1 MTEREI
7 KRKLE
12 DDGYRIADIARHLAD
27 EFPVTVNSADTM
39 LRLLI
44 AGQRWFPTYAAWL
57 KKNYGVTVEKS
68 NNFKPVR
75 ERMKIAA

>member
-12 DDGYRIADIARHLAD
+12 DNGYRIADVARHLAQ
-27 EFPVTVNSADTM
+27 EFPITVNSADTM
-39 LRLLI
+39 LRNLL
-44 AGQRWFPTYAAWL
+44 AGRQWFPTYVAWL
-57 KKNYGVTVEKS
+57 KANYAVTVDRPHWL
-68 NNFKPVR
+68 KPVR